1 MNEHLARQNACV
13 IWLATLALR
22 RVLKAMLTFVY
33 TSYKNL
39 CSLNSEVFLITQ
51 KQYAQIRKKK
61 NSQTI
66 LFPPLIVYCILQNV
80 LMYKQLYKD
89 HRTPRET
96 PNAGRD
102 SASVLVPKFITS
114 EMYTSQSAQPN
125 APICQCTSRPTS
137 THKMVAAHRAAP
149 IVHTR
154 HWRGAL
160 RSSNGTAR
168 LHGTLQFVRATGNIK
183 VARHVQQSRSDTTW
197 CESFDQLS

>member
-1 MNEHLARQNACV
+1 
-13 IWLATLALR
+13 
-22 RVLKAMLTFVY
+22 MLTFVY

-51 KQYAQIRKKK
+51 KRTRANTKK
-61 NSQTI
+61 NLQTI
-66 LFPPLIVYCILQNV
+66 LFPSAPLIVYCILQNV

-96 PNAGRD
+96 PNAGRG
-102 SASVLVPKFITS
+102 SASLLVPKYITC
-114 EMYTSQSAQPN
+114 EMYTSQSTQPS

-149 IVHTR
+149 IEHTR
-154 HWRGAL
+154 HRRGAL
-160 RSSNGTAR
+160 RSSDGTAQ

-183 VARHVQQSRSDTTW
+183 AARHVQQLRSDMT
-197 CESFDQLS
+197 